1 MERDDVKK
9 IVYECAAKQ
18 FYNAEDQFYA
28 KMSQSPDD
36 GQDLLIYN
44 EVGFDSLDIV
54 EFIMSLESRKDLYV
68 RLPDNL
74 FDLECTFRKVIDYIW
89 EDNKNE

>member
-18 FYNAEDQFYA
+18 FYGKEDQFYT
-28 KMSQSPDD
+28 KMSQYSND

-74 FDLECTFRKVIDYIW
+74 FDLECTLRKVIDYIW
-89 EDNKNE
+89 KTLNNQ